1 MARPPLVPPGPELTA
16 RERTRYAR
24 HLLLPALGTDGQRR
38 LRAAR
43 VLVVGAGGL
52 GSPALLYLAAAGV
65 GTIGI
70 VDDDVV
76 ETTNLQRQVVHG
88 VADVGRPKT
97 TSAAEAVH
105 AISPET
111 DVVEHRERLDAG
123 NALDV
128 VADYD
133 LVVDGADNFPTRYL
147 VGDACARLG
156 VPHVWGSVF
165 RFDGQV
171 SVWWAGEGP
180 CYACVFP
187 HQPPPDAVP
196 SCAVGGVLGAVCASI
211 GSVMA
216 TEAVKLVTGTGEPL
230 VGRLLVHDALR
241 QTWDALP
248 VAADPGCRV
257 CGSGADPTRALGWAT
272 TPEVGADAVVP
283 GGTGAPAT
291 AGGAGTASGRPTVDV
306 RDLRDLLVSGG
317 LDGSQGLLLDV
328 REAGEREVVTIPGA
342 VWLTMDDLRA
352 GAEVPLPPGGRVYV
366 HCKTGSRSAEAV
378 DLLRARGVDAVD
390 VEGGV
395 LAWIQDVDPDLPTY

>member
-1 MARPPLVPPGPELTA
+1 MARPPLVPPGPALTA
-16 RERTRYAR
+16 HERTRYAR
-24 HLLLPALGTDGQRR
+24 HLLLPDLGTDGQRR

-65 GTIGI
+65 GTIGV

-76 ETTNLQRQVVHG
+76 DATNLQRQVVHG

-97 TSAAEAVH
+97 ESAAEAVH
-105 AISPET
+105 AISPT
-111 DVVEHRERLDAG
+111 TTVVQHRERLDEAT
-123 NALDV
+123 ALDV

-133 LVVDGADNFPTRYL
+133 LVLDGADNFPTRYL

-211 GSVMA
+211 GAVMA
-216 TEAVKLVTGTGEPL
+216 TEAVKLVTGVGEPL

-241 QTWDALP
+241 QTWDPLP
-248 VAADPGCRV
+248 VRADPGCRV
-257 CGSGADPTRALGWAT
+257 CGSGADATRPLGWAT
-272 TPEVGADAVVP
+272 GIRPGPAVPAAGDRPGIDVAGLRAVLDA
-283 GGTGAPAT
+283 G
-291 AGGAGTASGRPTVDV
+291 DV
-306 RDLRDLLVSGG
+306 EESRA
-317 LDGSQGLLLDV
+317 LLLDV
-328 REAGEREVVTIPGA
+328 REEGERAVVTLPGD
-342 VWLTMDDLRA
+342 VWLPVGDVRA
-352 GAEVPLPPGGRVYV
+352 GAEVPLPGAGTRVYV
-366 HCKTGSRSAEAV
+366 YCKTGVRSGEAV
-378 DLLRARGVDAVD
+378 DLLRARGIDAVN

-395 LAWIQDVDPDLPTY
+395 LAWVAEVDPTLPTY

>member
-1 MARPPLVPPGPELTA
+1 MARPPLVPPGPELDAT
-16 RERTRYAR
+16 ERTRYAR
-24 HLLLPALGTDGQRR
+24 HLLLPDLGSAGQRS

-65 GTIGI
+65 GTLGI

-76 ETTNLQRQVVHG
+76 EATNLQRQVVHG
-88 VADVGRPKT
+88 DADVGRAKT

-105 AISPET
+105 AISPLT
-111 DVVEHRERLDAG
+111 AVVEHRERLTAA

-133 LVVDGADNFPTRYL
+133 LVLDGADNFPTRYL

-156 VPHVWGSVF
+156 LPHVWGSVF
-165 RFDGQV
+165 RFDGQT

-187 HQPPPDAVP
+187 RMPAPDAVP

-216 TEAVKLVTGTGEPL
+216 TEAVKLVTGVGEAL

-241 QTWDALP
+241 QSWDTLP
-248 VAADPGCRV
+248 VRRDPDCRV
-257 CGSGADPTRALGWAT
+257 CGSGADATRPLGWASERPDDVPASSGDRPSVT
-272 TPEVGADAVVP
+272 AVG
-283 GGTGAPAT
+283 
-291 AGGAGTASGRPTVDV
+291 
-306 RDLRDLLVSGG
+306 LRDLLARGDV
-317 LDGSQGLLLDV
+317 LLVDV
-328 REAGEREVVTIPGA
+328 REAGEREIVSIPGA
-342 VWLTMDDLRA
+342 AWLPMDGVRA
-352 GAEVPLPPGGRVYV
+352 GSDADPLPGLDVPRTAPVYV
-366 HCKTGSRSAEAV
+366 VCKSGARSAEAV
-378 DLLRARGVDAVD
+378 GLLRARGVDAVD

-395 LAWIQDVDPDLPTY
+395 LAWVRDVDPGLPTY

>member
-16 RERTRYAR
+16 QERTRYAR
-24 HLLLPALGTDGQRR
+24 HLLLPDLGPLGQRR

-65 GTIGI
+65 GTIGV

-76 ETTNLQRQVVHG
+76 DTTNLQRQVVHG

-97 TSAAEAVH
+97 ASAADAVH
-105 AISPET
+105 AISPGTE
-111 DVVEHRERLDAG
+111 VVQHPARLDEAT
-123 NALDV
+123 ALEV

-133 LVVDGADNFPTRYL
+133 LVLDGADNFPTRYL

-187 HQPPPDAVP
+187 HQPSPDAVP
-196 SCAVGGVLGAVCASI
+196 SCAVGGVLGAVCASV

-216 TEAVKLVTGTGEPL
+216 TEAVKLVTGIGEPL

-241 QTWDALP
+241 QTWDTLP
-248 VAADPGCRV
+248 VTADPGCRV
-257 CGSGADPTRALGWAT
+257 CGSGADLTRPLGWAT
-272 TPEVGADAVVP
+272 GVPDAGP
-283 GGTGAPAT
+283 ASGAPPA
-291 AGGAGTASGRPTVDV
+291 GRPSIDV
-306 RDLRDLLVSGG
+306 LELKGLLDAGA
-317 LDGSQGLLLDV
+317 LDGEGEVLLDV
-328 REAGEREVVTIPGA
+328 REEGERAVVALPGA
-342 VWLTMDDLRA
+342 AWLPIADVRA
-352 GAEVPLPPGGRVYV
+352 GAEVPGMAPGARVYV
-366 HCKTGSRSAEAV
+366 HCKSGGRSAEAV

-390 VEGGV
+390 VAGGI
-395 LAWIQDVDPDLPTY
+395 LAWVAEVDPTLPTY